1 MNLLGFL
8 TTTTT
13 HEASSVGK
21 KKSSIVFVR
30 FRFNVDIS
38 RHADIHT

>member
-30 FRFNVDIS
+30 FNVDKS